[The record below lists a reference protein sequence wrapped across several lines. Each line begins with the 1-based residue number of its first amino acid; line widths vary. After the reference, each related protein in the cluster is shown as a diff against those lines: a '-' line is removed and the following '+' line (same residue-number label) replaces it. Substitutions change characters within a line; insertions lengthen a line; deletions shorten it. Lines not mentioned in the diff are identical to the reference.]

1 MYDNSV
7 DLNRMYGLK
16 ECQEGGGCGQ
26 ISFDDNTAASSQSAT
41 QMPRTFQNSYQSYP
55 QPATMHN
62 DMLMSPQYHNQI
74 EQSDISNYQPTTS
87 ATNPTTPYPMA
98 TAQKIP
104 FTYEQ
109 FPSLNGF
116 IRTQIG
122 RRVRAEFL
130 VGTNTMVAKDGY
142 LVGVGS
148 NYMLINEIGTK
159 TITAGDFYALKFIS
173 FPY

>member
-1 MYDNSV
+1 MIVLYDNSL
-7 DLNRMYGLK
+7 DLNKLYGLENCK
-16 ECQEGGGCGQ
+16 EGGCGQ
-26 ISFDDNTAASSQSAT
+26 MSFDNNTVTTTQGLTQS
-41 QMPRTFQNSYQSYP
+41 PRTFQNSYQSYP
-55 QPATMHN
+55 QPATMN
-62 DMLMSPQYHNQI
+62 PDMLMSPQYNNQI
-74 EQSDISNYQPTTS
+74 QQGDIQPTNPI
-87 ATNPTTPYPMA
+87 TNPTSPLQMA
-98 TAQKIP
+98 TVQKIP

-122 RRVRAEFL
+122 RRVQAEFL
-130 VGTNTMVAKDGY
+130 IGTNTMVTKDGY

-159 TITAGDFYALKFIS
+159 TITAGDFYTLKFIS